1 MSTSALE
8 IFSARNNINDNY
20 KEFADIKYFDLH
32 RKHFLYGRIDRDG
45 DAVELLDTNLAQIEG
60 GARTE
65 FAVDFVKDAYDFL
78 RNEISRLTKGSY
90 IEPNSVYNPNS
101 FQVYKAWRSGDLE
114 YSYYRYL
121 NNLYT
126 DFVQNFLERERR
138 FEYILNFDTFMQQF
152 FKYISTI
159 AYRFPITKT
168 GYILSNH
175 CSPFVSGLM
184 IEIAKEQHG
193 IVNDKRILDFTE
205 DPNYTLIKRATK
217 RVGFMVDRNAP
228 WRFVF
233 NLASGGTTK
242 GGKFNTDMIKTYD
255 GKKISQ
261 KLVGTGG
268 AFFMSKYG
276 VTFLK
281 QRKDAPV
288 GESHPLA
295 GTSFS
300 THVFDQYYRKTHLH
314 EIENIRNYMFLF
326 YSSFFNQ
333 FTTFSKLEEY
343 QCQTSL
349 EFNTKLAIK
358 YINRRELPGQ
368 DPRFAGTNVLIP
380 DVFNKT
386 YKDDFWLSFIL
397 RFRLLETKQNLSE
410 ARLQRIERDM
420 MGIYRAIGR
429 TAALNYINNLTK
441 GFHDLKFVHEGDYH
455 QGQPRSEYESR
466 KRKSLMEIY
475 ESTDTEL
482 VATLNEIK

>member
-1 MSTSALE
+1 
-8 IFSARNNINDNY
+8 
-20 KEFADIKYFDLH
+20 
-32 RKHFLYGRIDRDG
+32 
-45 DAVELLDTNLAQIEG
+45 
-60 GARTE
+60 
-65 FAVDFVKDAYDFL
+65 
-78 RNEISRLTKGSY
+78 
-90 IEPNSVYNPNS
+90 
-101 FQVYKAWRSGDLE
+101 
-114 YSYYRYL
+114 
-121 NNLYT
+121 
-126 DFVQNFLERERR
+126 
-138 FEYILNFDTFMQQF
+138 
-152 FKYISTI
+152 
-159 AYRFPITKT
+159 
-168 GYILSNH
+168 
-175 CSPFVSGLM
+175 M